1 LYSLFISFLSF
12 NLLAMRHLLYIINP
26 ISGTRNKVSVQQ
38 LVEEKTQAAGFP
50 YTIQHSVPDGDYSF
64 LFPLLEEK
72 KVTDVIIAA
81 GDGTVN
87 QVINALKGFA
97 VQFGILPLGS
107 GNGLAFSAGIP
118 KNIEKALEVIFAGKS
133 IQADAFL
140 VNGAFACMLCGI
152 GFDAQVAHDFA
163 HAPTRG
169 LKTYVQKTVSHFFTA
184 KPYPFQVTTKDGV
197 LDKEAFFIS
206 VANSNQFGNNF
217 TIAPKASLTDGLLD
231 IVIATKQSKLSML
244 VQTIRQVGGFN
255 QLVQEELS
263 KVDAGILYF
272 QTDALTITNNNNAP
286 MHIDGD
292 PVATHTQLEITMLKQ
307 CFRLICP

>member
-1 LYSLFISFLSF
+1 
-12 NLLAMRHLLYIINP
+12 MRHLLYIINP
-26 ISGTRNKVSVQQ
+26 ISGTRNKVSVQEV
-38 LVEEKTQAAGFP
+38 VEQQTKTAGIA
-50 YTIQHSVPDGDYSF
+50 YTIQHSVPGGDYAF
-64 LFPLLEEK
+64 LFPLIAEK
-72 KVTDVIIAA
+72 QVTDVIIAA

-87 QVINALKGFA
+87 QVINALKGFNLP
-97 VQFGILPLGS
+97 FGILPLGS

-118 KNIEKALEVIFAGKS
+118 KNIEKALEVIFRGNS
-133 IQADAFL
+133 LQTDAFL

-152 GFDAQVAHDFA
+152 GFDAQVALDFA

-169 LKTYVQKTVSHFFTA
+169 LNTYIQKTVAHFFSA
-184 KPYPFQVTTKDGV
+184 KPYPFQITTSGGV
-197 LDKEAFFIS
+197 LEKEAFFIS

-255 QLVQEELS
+255 QLVQEELA
-263 KVDAGILYF
+263 KVEAGILYF
-272 QTDALTITNNNNAP
+272 QTDALTISNSSNAP

-292 PVATHTQLEITMLKQ
+292 PVPTATQVEIRVIKH